1 MKVLKVSEI
10 LQEIDQSIHKK
21 EKEKEQ
27 VLAIRNSFNT
37 IIELDSALQGEGG
50 ESIKENFTVLHIP
63 ITLLLN
69 QFLDQYVN
77 ELKNIKKRITEYE
90 TENGLITEEFIV
102 HDVKQS
108 LDKLEM
114 FTQDSTHTM
123 NEIILEVSHLVSTSF
138 LDPVPLIS
146 KISEAK
152 SNNQKVVD
160 KLHQIDENSTS
171 SLNDLSGDLGN
182 ISQFVGKVKSWSS
195 EGIFLTEQ
203 SVSEIEDYFMSSDTI
218 QNMINDAIKLSVEQ
232 GDSTFMGDIAGW
244 LDKLGKGTG
253 ALDVTKGALAV
264 TIFSTNM
271 LELTRDGKGN
281 FTVKAS
287 PKWIKGNTKKYES
300 KIAENIYRL
309 LQKGDK
315 TSGNP
320 ISKYL
325 GQYNNKPSGVLK
337 ELVGL
342 DKGTTRISF
351 GKIVSE
357 HKGVF
362 VFSQSDLKTY
372 KAKLDVPKT
381 ADQFKTARGLA
392 SVGKKIPVVGIAF
405 SVGTNS
411 AEFYSDKNKYK
422 SNYEKTG
429 RFAAG
434 IGMDVGIAGLT
445 VGGAAIGTM
454 IFPGVGTVIG
464 GAVGAGI
471 GIIGSWAVEDTVKGW
486 GEEAGKWIEEDG
498 KEMLSDASDTVSDS
512 LSDAGD
518 LVSGWFR

>member
-27 VLAIRNSFNT
+27 ILAIRNSLNT
-37 IIELDSALQGEGG
+37 IIELDSALQGDGG

-63 ITLLLN
+63 IILLLN

-108 LDKLEM
+108 LDKLEK
-114 FTQDSTHTM
+114 FTQDSTGTM
-123 NEIILEVSHLVSTSF
+123 NDIILEVNHLVSTSF
-138 LDPVPLIS
+138 IDPLPLLT

-203 SVSEIEDYFMSSDTI
+203 TVSEIEDYFMSSDTI
-218 QNMINDAIKLSVEQ
+218 QNMIDDAIELSVEQ
-232 GDSTFMGDIAGW
+232 GDSTIMGDIAGW
-244 LDKLGKGTG
+244 LDQLGKGTG

-264 TIFSTNM
+264 TILSTKM
-271 LELTRDGKGN
+271 LELTKDGKGN

-287 PKWIKGNTKKYES
+287 PKWIKGSTKKYES
-300 KIAENIYRL
+300 KIAENIYSL

-357 HKGVF
+357 HKGVL

-372 KAKLDVPKT
+372 KAKVDVPKT
-381 ADQFKTARGLA
+381 VDQIKTAKGLA
-392 SVGKKIPVVGIAF
+392 SVGKRIPVIGIAF

-411 AEFYSDKNKYK
+411 AEFYSDENKYK

-434 IGMDVGIAGLT
+434 IGMDVGIVGLT
-445 VGGAAIGTM
+445 AGGAAIGTM

-471 GIIGSWAVEDTVKGW
+471 GIVGSWAVEDTVKGW
-486 GEEAGKWIEEDG
+486 GEDAGKWIEEDG
-498 KEMLSDASDTVSDS
+498 KEMLSDAADTVSDA
-512 LSDAGD
+512 LTDAED